1 MINEDRIIPITKID
15 FLSVMGTV
23 LNLTS
28 TSFEVL
34 KPVDVEGNFMVD
46 DASTYLANQPVKSID
61 FTESTGA
68 VFFCPDYDFKGILVS
83 GAEATVSGADYI
95 EPEYVGLYFAEL
107 SSGTVTVTALTPTF
121 VVHSAQ

>member
-68 VFFCPDYDFKGILVS
+68 VFFCPDYDFKGILVA
-83 GAEATVSGADYI
+83 GAEATVTGNDI
-95 EPEYVGLYFAEL
+95 EPEYVGLYYAEL
-107 SSGTVTVTALTPTF
+107 DSGTVSISALTPSF
-121 VVHSAQ
+121 VEEENV